1 MAFRPLQPLLADDE
15 SGEPAIDVYQPWCFP
30 ENVYLAI
37 GESHYMVLDEII
49 RAYEDEEIS
58 EAQARLLE
66 SAFVLNSWTWADA
79 PDRNLP
85 TLQAMYTRQLL
96 MKDGDE

>member
-1 MAFRPLQPLLADDE
+1 MFRPLQPLFVDEE
-15 SGEPAIDVYQPWCFP
+15 SGELAIDGYQPWFYP
-30 ENVYLAI
+30 DNVVLAI

-58 EAQARLLE
+58 EAQAKLLE

-85 TLQAMYTRQLL
+85 TLQTMYTRQLL
-96 MKDGDE
+96 GKDDD